1 MVLSAV
7 NDNETQL
14 ELLRP
19 VSESNAGDRV
29 FLEGTESNKE
39 FPPLFNAN
47 KFKKIAAGLK
57 TNNEKIASFN
67 KTRLLTSKGDISVR
81 SLTNAQIS

>member
-19 VSESNAGDRV
+19 VTGSNPGDRV
-29 FLEGTESNKE
+29 FLEGTELIKE
-39 FPPLFNAN
+39 FPPIFNAN

-67 KTRLLTSKGDISVR
+67 NTRLLTDKGVLSVS